1 MTAQATATT
10 ISNINIQNSV
20 EDLILVLSDKERNV
34 LTKRFSL
41 DNKPK
46 ETLEKI

>member
-1 MTAQATATT
+1 MNLQNTQ
-10 ISNINIQNSV
+10 ISNINIKNSF
-20 EDLILVLSDKERNV
+20 EDLILVLNDKEKNV

-41 DNKPK
+41 DNKAK

>member
-1 MTAQATATT
+1 MNLQSTT
-10 ISNINIQNSV
+10 ISNINIQNSI
-20 EDLILVLSDKERNV
+20 EDLILVLNDKEKNV

-41 DNKPK
+41 DNKSK